1 MKIRLKTLFAVS
13 CCWLATG
20 ATCHAA
26 PGTVADA
33 DYDWIDVAN
42 LDIGG
47 CGYRSC
53 EEPFVRL
60 PRLQRDRAPASV
72 RSMACESTGLNF
84 RFKTNSRK
92 IVFRYVTA
100 KRTWADP
107 LIPPSGLQSVS
118 LWERREDDKNWEY
131 VGKNHPNANGTNEY
145 VVGWQPKNVGCLYF
159 PMRSVVT
166 AFKVGIERGC
176 RFETVPD
183 PKPGKVVVYGTSII
197 HGGCVSSAG
206 MMFTSFMGRRLDRDI
221 VNLGFSGAGKM
232 ELQMAD
238 VIAGIDAALYIIDCD
253 WNMTVDMQKE
263 RYELFVRRLRKLRPS
278 TPILLCGGCT
288 ESNTPRS
295 QEVFAKSVYDRLK
308 VENGD
313 GKTMLHFLSG
323 VDALPRCSW
332 ATHDHCHPN
341 DYGAPFMG
349 EVYAR
354 RVAEIL
360 GRHGAGRRPIVAV
373 NEDNTRFF
381 MQDPPMMTED
391 ALNAFID
398 SMAGGKVTHLF
409 MCPSGQRPSYGSKV
423 WEPIWTGLDEPGGD
437 QKNGQT
443 MRAKNAKILFDKGID
458 PYKVWIKRCRER
470 GISPWLSPRMNDCH
484 NADQQAPFRST
495 TFWRTHDELHCEPGY
510 RGPDW
515 NRATLNFAKDEVQ
528 DYTFALVKEQLDR
541 YDIDGYELD
550 FMRFHDHFP
559 RDIAAQSS
567 RHLDRFVKRV
577 KMYVERKAAERGHP
591 ILLGVRVATTPQAAR
606 AKGCDVGTWVREG
619 WVNWVCA
626 STYWETP
633 DYNTPVKEWREWFGE
648 RADETVLLAGTDH
661 GVRAVGRGGVR
672 LDMEM
677 KYYAGFAD
685 VQWGNGMDGLYLFNI
700 TFIGKEF
707 ANVCRQGLFPEDL
720 TRQLRAYP
728 VSFRSDAWGGA
739 PNDVQ
744 LPRTSDVANE
754 LSVRLGTSISGSV
767 SILVGVKE
775 DVDFRPE
782 VSLNGWKATKS
793 QPETMRIRPTGVSG
807 NGVDYAC
814 RRFFFPSESVHE
826 GAGNIIRIEST
837 RKPCTIMW
845 CEIDISPAGAGE

>member
-1 MKIRLKTLFAVS
+1 MLRALFAAS
-13 CCWLATG
+13 CLMASGT
-20 ATCHAA
+20 ACHAA
-26 PGTVADA
+26 SATVADA

-47 CGYRSC
+47 RGYRSC
-53 EEPFVRL
+53 DEPFVRL
-60 PRLQRDRAPASV
+60 PKIQRDVAPASL
-72 RSMACESTGLNF
+72 RSMACESTGLNL

-100 KRTWADP
+100 KKLWTDP
-107 LIPPSGLQSVS
+107 LVPPSGLQSVS
-118 LWERREDDKNWEY
+118 LWERRENVKGWEY
-131 VGKNHPNANGTNEY
+131 VGKNHPDSNGTNEY
-145 VVGWQPKNVGCLYF
+145 VVGWRPKSVGLLYF
-159 PMRSVVT
+159 PMRSVVKE
-166 AFKVGIERGC
+166 FKVGVERGC
-176 RFETVPD
+176 VFETVPYTN
-183 PKPGKVVVYGTSII
+183 PGKVVVYGTSIV

-206 MMFTSFMGRRLDRDI
+206 MMFTSFMGRRLDRDV

-238 VIAGIDAALYIIDCD
+238 VVSGVDAAIYVIDCD

-263 RYELFVRRLRKLRPS
+263 RYEPFVRRLRRLRPS

-288 ESNTPRS
+288 EGDTPRA
-295 QEVFAKSVYDRLK
+295 QEVFAKSVYDRLRA
-308 VENGD
+308 EEG
-313 GKTMLHFLSG
+313 GGRTMLHFLSG
-323 VDALPRCSW
+323 VEALPKCSW

-349 EVYAR
+349 DVYAR

-360 GRHGAGRRPIVAV
+360 GRNDAGKRHIVAV
-373 NEDNTRFF
+373 NDDNTRFF
-381 MQDPPMMTED
+381 MQSSSMMTED

-409 MCPSGQRPSYGSKV
+409 MCPSGQRPSYASKV

-443 MRAKNAKILFDKGID
+443 MRARNAKILFDKGID
-458 PYKVWIKRCRER
+458 PYEVWIRRCRER

-484 NADQQAPFRST
+484 NANEQAPFRST
-495 TFWRTHDELHCEPGY
+495 TFWRTHEELHCEPGY

-541 YDIDGYELD
+541 YDVDGYELD

-559 RDIAAQSS
+559 RNTAPQSA

-577 KMYVERKAAERGHP
+577 KAYVDKKAEERGHQ
-591 ILLGVRVATTPQAAR
+591 ILLGVRVATTPKAAR

-619 WVNWVCA
+619 WVDWVCA

-633 DYNTPVKEWREWFGE
+633 DYNTPVKEWREWFGD
-648 RADETVLLAGTDH
+648 RADEVVLLSGTDH

-672 LDMEM
+672 IDMEM

-685 VQWGNGMDGLYLFNI
+685 VQWCNGVDGLYLFNI
-700 TFIGKEF
+700 TFIADEL
-707 ANVCRQGLFPEDL
+707 ANVCRHGLFPEDL
-720 TRQLRAYP
+720 PRQMRSYP
-728 VSFRSDAWGGA
+728 VSFRSEAWGGA
-739 PNDVQ
+739 PNDMQ

-754 LSVRLGTSISGSV
+754 LSIRLGTSISGDVSV
-767 SILVGVKE
+767 FVGVKE
-775 DVDFRPE
+775 SGDFCPDVE
-782 VSLNGWKATKS
+782 LNGHKAFRSET
-793 QPETMRIRPTGVSG
+793 ETMRKKPKGVSG
-807 NGVDYAC
+807 GGVEYAGRRYFFQNG
-814 RRFFFPSESVHE
+814 SVHS
-826 GAGNIIRIEST
+826 GAGNIVRIGPTKEP
-837 RKPCTIMW
+837 RTIMW
-845 CEIDISPAGAGE
+845 CEIDIIPSGEG